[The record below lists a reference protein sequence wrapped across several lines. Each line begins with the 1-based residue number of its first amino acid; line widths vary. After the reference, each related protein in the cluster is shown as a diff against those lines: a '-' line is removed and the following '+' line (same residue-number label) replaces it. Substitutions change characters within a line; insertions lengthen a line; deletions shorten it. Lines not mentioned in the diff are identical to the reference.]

1 MQVRETLKNEMDAII
16 KDLIGKIDVKEDV
29 LELTVNEI
37 FDLAE
42 EQKCFNAKEY
52 RYSEDEETL
61 LNMLVFSIGLS
72 KLWREYKEENPNAT
86 YIDVN
91 YLIIKFMRHMWGL
104 EKIPTLRAGQKE

>member
-29 LELTVNEI
+29 LEITVNEI

-72 KLWREYKEENPNAT
+72 KLSREHKEEKYNAT
-86 YIDVN
+86 YIYVN
-91 YLIIKFMRHMWGL
+91 YVTIKFLRHMWEL
-104 EKIPTLRAGQKE
+104 EKIPTLMAGKKE

>member
-1 MQVRETLKNEMDAII
+1 MQVKETLKNEMDAII

-42 EQKCFNAKEY
+42 KQKCFNAKEY

-104 EKIPTLRAGQKE
+104 EKIPTLRAGKKE